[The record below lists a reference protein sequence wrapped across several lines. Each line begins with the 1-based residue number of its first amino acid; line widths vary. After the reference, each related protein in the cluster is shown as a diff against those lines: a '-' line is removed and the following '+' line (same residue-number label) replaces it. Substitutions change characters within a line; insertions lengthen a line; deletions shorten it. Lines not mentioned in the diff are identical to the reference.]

1 MTNDLI
7 KIAKDLPLGFH
18 KVKDENGNIEEV
30 KTKLD
35 GGDLATYI
43 KEYFENRFRYNL
55 LELKLEFDRKP
66 IEVGIERLL
75 YVQLSQLGWSVGK
88 ETAMNS
94 LLYVAKK
101 NSFHPIVE
109 FLENIEKDKSIEPV
123 DIKKISTNYLG
134 TDNPLY
140 DQMMKVT
147 LIGMI
152 ARVLDRGCKFDTCLT
167 LKGEQGIGK
176 SSFWRILAGNEW
188 FCDTWQTTEKD
199 LLLTIQTCWVF
210 EIAELDGMT
219 NKKDAAQIKSLLSSS
234 TDNFRRPY
242 EAAPD
247 NHARPS
253 IFVGTCN
260 RADFLTDSTGS
271 RRFQIIDLENNFID
285 LEKLEKDRLKILK
298 AALKAYRKGEKTYLD
313 DEYQKKSDNNNLNY
327 QQENPFM
334 SDIENWLNN
343 PRQLGE
349 FANGT
354 YYSGEPVKLG
364 DGFSTKDVLVWS
376 KCRDEGKVTTADCR
390 LAANCLTRLGF
401 KQSLKR
407 EENKVMRKWYKQE
420 QVTDVAD

>member
-43 KEYFENRFRYNL
+43 KEYFQNRFRYNL
-55 LELKLEFDRKP
+55 LELKLEFDKKP
-66 IEVGIERLL
+66 LEVGIDKLL
-75 YVQLSQLGWSVGK
+75 YIQLQQLGYSVGQQN
-88 ETAMNS
+88 AMNA
-94 LLYVAKK
+94 LVYVAKE

-109 FLENIEKDKSIEPV
+109 FLENIEQKQNIEPV
-123 DIKKISTNYLG
+123 DINKISTNYLG
-134 TDNPLY
+134 TENELY

-147 LIGMI
+147 LVGMI
-152 ARVLDRGCKFDTCLT
+152 ARVLDRGCKFDSCLV

-176 SSFWRILAGNEW
+176 SSFWRILTGDEW

-199 LLLTIQTCWVF
+199 LLLIIQTCWVF

-247 NHARPS
+247 NHPRPS

-260 RADFLTDSTGS
+260 RTDFLTDSTGS
-271 RRFQIIDLENNFID
+271 RRFQIIDLKNNSID
-285 LEKLEKDRLKILK
+285 LEKLRKDRLKILK
-298 AALKAYRKGEKTYLD
+298 AALKAYRDGEKTYLN
-313 DEYQKKSDNNNLNY
+313 DEYQNKSDLNNLNY
-327 QQENPFM
+327 QQENPFL
-334 SDIENWLNN
+334 SDIMTWLKD
-343 PRQLGE
+343 PRQKGV

-354 YYSGEPVKLG
+354 WYSGEPVKLEK
-364 DGFSTKDVLVWS
+364 GFATKDVVVWS
-376 KCRDEGKVTTADCR
+376 GCRDEGKVNTADCR
-390 LAANCLTRLGF
+390 MAADCLRRLGF
-401 KQSLKR
+401 YQKKGRFDDDSY
-407 EENKVMRKWYKQE
+407 RKWCSSREKFLK
-420 QVTDVAD
+420 VL